1 MPVSEI
7 AGEWAGEQPINHA
20 CAAAQRFLCRANQ
33 DKGEILLDR
42 LQVDPQIEGTAS
54 GLANDWYLRPTVQK
68 KTSRVDGSIGTER
81 ETDLASEFAGD
92 ISLHALSRIRTEAD
106 GGDDVEPARFV
117 LHSRECFGAAPAKG
131 GGQPREEPGRTSTGY
146 RLPA

>member
-33 DKGEILLDR
+33 DKGETLLDR

-54 GLANDWYLRPTVQK
+54 GLANDWYLRPTVEK
-68 KTSRVDGSIGTER
+68 KTSRVDGSIWPETE
-81 ETDLASEFAGD
+81 THLATQLSWN
-92 ISLHALSRIRTEAD
+92 ISLHAFSGIRTEAD
-106 GGDDVEPARFV
+106 AGDNGEAAGLSLSGGAC
-117 LHSRECFGAAPAKG
+117 LGAAPAER

-146 RLPA
+146 RLPT